1 MNKRMRIFCNDN
13 SGASVLEVLLA
24 MAIIAVAAPFV
35 YTQISRTN
43 HVVHDVAIANK
54 ITETRDGVLNY
65 VRSNHDA
72 WPDVAQ
78 IRLAPEDLRQM
89 SDMAIAG
96 FIDKY
101 ENRGAVV
108 TDVYLAF
115 DLGETELRTNQIA
128 GYIGTDAAVVGDDGI
143 AYGNTWAVMA
153 PDFSAGNLIY
163 RISRDVVGEDTSRYL
178 HRGTSGEDNLNVMMR
193 DFDMGGYNVFDVAT
207 VSAQSADINNAAAT
221 FVTSNDVSAQSIYF
235 SSGAN
240 VDGQEVRFG
249 SLRVTGDMNGFRNI
263 TALNVNGGGYTT
275 NGRIIADRTKIVNSV
290 NVANNLNL
298 KSSTTRSISS
308 FIGITASSVVAPYI
322 SADEM
327 MFYNNFGLTVSGE
340 LLMST
345 TAPLKIGSWSF
356 TSSKPPQFSEFVLSR
371 ASLPMATDKSEFAP
385 LMDSGWKTIGVSILK

>member
-1 MNKRMRIFCNDN
+1 MNKHMRIFFDN
-13 SGASVLEVLLA
+13 NGGASVLEVLLA

-43 HVVHDVAIANK
+43 RVVHDVAIANK

-65 VRSNHDA
+65 IRSNHDA
-72 WPDVAQ
+72 WPNVAQ
-78 IRLAPEDLRQM
+78 IRLTPEDLEQM

-207 VSAQSADINNAAAT
+207 VSAKSADINNATTT

-263 TALNVNGGGYTT
+263 TALNVNGNGYSS
-275 NGRIIADRTKIVNSV
+275 NGRIIADRTKIINSV
-290 NVANNLNL
+290 NVSNNLNL

-308 FIGITASSVVAPYI
+308 FVGITASSVVAPYV

-356 TSSKPPQFSEFVLSR
+356 TSAKPPQFSEFILSR
-371 ASLPMATDKSEFAP
+371 APLPVAPDKSEFAP
-385 LMDSGWKTIGVSILK
+385 LMDRDWKTIGASILK